1 MVEKCS
7 IGAGCQAFD
16 SGLFAKALIG
26 WPADKENAVPTSYG
40 YINRLYRKSN
50 LVEALVVN

>member
-26 WPADKENAVPTSYG
+26 WPGDKENAVPTSYG